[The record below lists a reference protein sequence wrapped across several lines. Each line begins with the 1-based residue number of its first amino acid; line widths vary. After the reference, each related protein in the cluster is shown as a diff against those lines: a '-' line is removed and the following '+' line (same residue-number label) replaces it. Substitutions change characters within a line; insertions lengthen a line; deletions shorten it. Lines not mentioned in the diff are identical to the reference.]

1 MQSFKFLFRSIN
13 RFILIS
19 LALLGLTAC
28 GGGGDSDSSGTISP
42 TSKGLFLDAE
52 VNGLSYTTSSGL
64 SGQTDENG
72 TYEYRPGDQITFAVG
87 GVEIGSVP
95 GAPKCTPFDFGA
107 ASTNIAR
114 FLQSLDADGIPGNG
128 IDIVAANTALAG
140 TSIGSG
146 SFTVGDAAFTADT
159 AIAAAVTTGGGAG
172 LVTAANAT
180 TALNTGTNSTFLN
193 AELAEKLFVV
203 LDPVENS
210 IGIIFF
216 DTAASGEVFDVSS
229 NETTAAGESGLG
241 NDASWAVS
249 GGVLTITDL
258 DGTLTTVNKV
268 GASTRAISVTVSES
282 GSALQPLTVL
292 IPRDITAAIVGGV
305 GTVTT
310 SKTYDVIDIDGSPF
324 SITFNANNTYTTTDG
339 ETGTYGVG
347 VDAPNAI
354 SLVDD
359 AFPNEVAFA
368 LVMDGDLTVT
378 DQAADIL
385 ILGAEAIGGSPSDP
399 DLQFDVIGV
408 GSLTLKSTTP

>member
-28 GGGGDSDSSGTISP
+28 GGGGGSDSSGTISP

-95 GAPKCTPFDFGA
+95 GAPQCTPLDFGA

-140 TSIGSG
+140 TSISG
-146 SFTVGDAAFTADT
+146 DSFSVLDDT
-159 AIAAAVTTGGGAG
+159 ALAAAVTQGGGGA
-172 LVTAANAT
+172 LVSVIDAEAALA
-180 TALNTGTNSTFLN
+180 AGTDSTFDE
-193 AELAEKLFVV
+193 AELEDKLFVV

-229 NETTAAGESGLG
+229 NETTAAGDSGLG
-241 NDASWAVS
+241 NDAFWAVS

-292 IPRDITAAIVGGV
+292 IPRDITAADVGGD
-305 GTVTT
+305 GAPTT

-354 SLVDD
+354 SLVDG

-368 LVMDGDLTVT
+368 LVMDGDLTVM
-378 DQAADIL
+378 DQTADIL
-385 ILGAEAIGGSPSDP
+385 ILGAEATGGGPPSDP
-399 DLQFDVIGV
+399 DLQFNVIGV